1 MFFHYHPYEPFL
13 NKNTKFLIIGTL
25 PPPRFCGKDLKL
37 KDVDFCYGSKDNLLW
52 QIINKIFKDSK
63 GKKIYLGEW
72 HTHPEDYPTPSGLD
86 KKSILEQI
94 RGNILNS
101 ETIFMLIIG
110 RKGLYI
116 SYVEKTG
123 IKTEKNIKFEEF

>member
-1 MFFHYHPYEPFL
+1 ME
-13 NKNTKFLIIGTL
+13 
-25 PPPRFCGKDLKL
+25 
-37 KDVDFCYGSKDNLLW
+37 
-52 QIINKIFKDSK
+52 
-63 GKKIYLGEW
+63 KIYLGERNS
-72 HTHPEDYPTPSGLD
+72 HPEDFPSPYGLD

-101 ETIFMLIIG
+101 EIIFMLIIG

-123 IKTEKNIKFEEF
+123 IKTEKNIKFENIFT